1 MRRQTQILLA
11 GLIFG
16 LLASVSL
23 LGEPVMAQS
32 RSQSVIAGVFS
43 ASSDAG
49 ELIMVSHAGGV
60 RVERLRPDALG
71 APLEEGDVIA
81 RLNGLDVAMP
91 EDILDYIRQRP
102 ALSALSLSV
111 RRGEDDISLTVDAEL
126 FRQFM
131 PPQPPQPPEPPA

>member
-1 MRRQTQILLA
+1 MRRRTQNLLA

-16 LLASVSL
+16 LLASGPL
-23 LGEPVMAQS
+23 RGETVMAQS
-32 RSQSVIAGVFS
+32 RSQSVSAGHFS

-49 ELIMVSHAGGV
+49 EMMMVSQAGGV
-60 RVERLRPDALG
+60 RVERLRPGALG
-71 APLEEGDVIA
+71 APLEEGDVIT

-111 RRGEDDISLTVDAEL
+111 RRAEDEISLTVDAEL

-131 PPQPPQPPEPPA
+131 PPQPPEPPA